1 MTIDRSD
8 PPDDETP
15 RTGRLSRLARLSGLG
30 AGVAARHITQR
41 VASAFQTDAEAE
53 EARRR
58 TLQRSAANVVT
69 AFAEL
74 KGAAMKVG
82 QMLST
87 DPELLPPEVS
97 EQLSLLQR
105 DAPPMPFA
113 VVRQVVETALG
124 GSLGDLFREFSEQSL
139 GAASIGQVHRA
150 ITADGQEVAVKIQYP
165 GIADT
170 IESDM
175 KNLGA
180 LLGFARAAVPK
191 ERLDMYLEEVTE
203 VLQRESDYLW
213 EADQLERF
221 QTVLRNVEG
230 VRTPLPVH
238 ELTRKNVLTM
248 EFIEGRRLTE
258 WLLGAGDEA
267 RRKQGERLV
276 HAYLEMV
283 HVHGALHADPHPGN
297 FLVDESDHLVF
308 LDLGCVRDYDPTFA
322 DDLIRIVQ
330 SLWRGDLDNA
340 VGAWQR
346 MGFRDDQVEPEVIYE
361 YLELILEPLL
371 VDREFDFGAWPIHER
386 GLRFIKENP
395 SLLTFAPPR
404 EALFYLRVLAGLRG
418 LLGSAGVRLNAH
430 RLARAW
436 AEAHA
441 PA

>member
-1 MTIDRSD
+1 M
-8 PPDDETP
+8 
-15 RTGRLSRLARLSGLG
+15 
-30 AGVAARHITQR
+30 
-41 VASAFQTDAEAE
+41 ASAFQTEAEAE

-58 TLQRSAANVVT
+58 ALQRSAANVVST
-69 AFAEL
+69 FAEL

-87 DPELLPPEVS
+87 DPELLPPEVT

-105 DAPPMPFA
+105 DAPAMPFTM
-113 VVRQVVETALG
+113 VRQVVETALG
-124 GSLGDLFREFSEQSL
+124 VSLGDVFSSFSEQPI

-150 ITADGQEVAVKIQYP
+150 VTVDGQAVAVKVQYP

-191 ERLDMYLEEVTE
+191 ERLDAYLDEITE
-203 VLQRESDYLW
+203 VLKRESDYLW

-221 QTVLRNVEG
+221 QTVLRNVPG

-248 EFIEGRRLTE
+248 EFIEGTRLTE
-258 WLLGAGDEA
+258 WLQGASAEE
-267 RRKQGERLV
+267 RRIQGERLV

-297 FLVDESDHLVF
+297 FLVDHHGALVF
-308 LDLGCVRDYDPTFA
+308 LDLGCVRDYELQFA
-322 DDLIRIVQ
+322 DHLIRIVQ
-330 SLWRGDLDNA
+330 SLWRGDLDTA
-340 VGAWQR
+340 MDAWR
-346 MGFRDDQVEPEVIYE
+346 CMGFRDEQVEPEVVYE

-371 VDREFDFGAWPIHER
+371 VDKEFDFGEWPIHER
-386 GLRFIKENP
+386 GLRFVKDNP

-418 LLGSAGVRLNAH
+418 LLGTAGVRLNAY
-430 RLARAW
+430 RLARSW
-436 AEAHA
+436 AEAH
-441 PA
+441 PSV